1 MDYEQITD
9 GLFSMLKQ
17 MKCMDWEGYDP
28 GAAVVCS
35 VCIEEC
41 GGYGGAY
48 DMGYSANGYNMNGYN
63 SQGYNSAGYNRNDY
77 AGNVHINVHLLSV
90 CN

>member
-1 MDYEQITD
+1 
-9 GLFSMLKQ
+9 MLKQ

-41 GGYGGAY
+41 NSYSGAY

-63 SQGYNSAGYNRNDY
+63 TQGYNNTGYNRNDY
-77 AGNVHINVHLLSV
+77 AGNQSFYYLIIIGMVNV
-90 CN
+90 